1 MTQGKVL
8 ANYSGEVLSVYSDEE
23 TYNPN
28 YYSFSL
34 ITRMLK
40 MPIIKTQFRLF
51 LLNPDETI
59 DHEIPSEDIILGS
72 GNYNENYQSGQRRS
86 ITLSLN
92 NSSGKYTPNLNKI
105 WVNNRFR
112 FDIGISSLI
121 YTDRTYWF
129 PRGIYVL
136 GNPTASRSNSD
147 KQVELSLLDKFAY
160 LEGKSG
166 TLETTYEIPV
176 GTDIESAIIGILSLD
191 NGSGYPIDLKPIVY
205 DSRFKGMTIPYTL
218 SKDAGSTLG
227 EMILDIGTILN
238 AEVYYNT
245 EGNLCFVSINE
256 TINDTDKPTLWDYT
270 DAEPEY
276 FNSTLSC
283 DFENVVNE
291 VHVVG
296 DSVTSDL
303 AYAMAKNDNPESPI
317 CIQVVGRRVEYIND
331 ANIYNQETAQ
341 DRANYELR
349 KKGILETSISL
360 PVAFNPLL
368 FVNNIITIEDSFFE
382 YEREKFLIQSISY
395 SIGNDNQMT
404 LSCSN
409 LTNFS
414 KQPFATL
421 QYVACTSET
430 QAESLVNAYFGGSLP
445 DSLFLVGEYETDSTY
460 AFDLADATTSTVK
473 AYAYVNKET
482 SNVYVTEKYIYYD

>member
-1 MTQGKVL
+1 MKQEKVL
-8 ANYSGEVLSVYSDEE
+8 ANYLGEVLSVYSDGE
-23 TYNPN
+23 TYDPD

-34 ITRMLK
+34 ITKMLK
-40 MPIIKTQFRLF
+40 MPIVKPRFRLF

-59 DHEIPSEDIILGS
+59 DYEIPEEDIILDS
-72 GNYNENYQSGQRRS
+72 GNYDENYQSGQRRS
-86 ITLSLN
+86 VTISLN
-92 NSSGKYTPNLNKI
+92 NSDGKYTPCLNKI

-112 FDIGISSLI
+112 LDIGIDSLF
-121 YTDRTYWF
+121 YVDRTYWF
-129 PRGIYVL
+129 PRGIYIL

-166 TLETTYEIPV
+166 TLETTYEIPA
-176 GTDIESAIIGILSLD
+176 GTDIEEAIIGILSLD

-205 DSRFKGMTIPYTL
+205 DSRFKGMKMPYTL

-245 EGNLCFVSINE
+245 EGSLCFISINE

-276 FNSTLSC
+276 FNSTISC

-291 VHVVG
+291 IHVVG
-296 DSVTSDL
+296 DSVTADL
-303 AYAMAKNDNPESPI
+303 AYAIAENRNPESPI
-317 CIQVVGRRVEYIND
+317 CIQIVGRRVEYIND
-331 ANIYNQETAQ
+331 ANIYSKERAQ
-341 DRANYELR
+341 DRADYELR
-349 KKGILETSISL
+349 KKGILETSITL

-368 FVNNIITIEDSFFE
+368 FVNNIITIEDSFFG
-382 YEREKFLIQSISY
+382 YKREKFLIQSISY
-395 SIGNDNQMT
+395 SLGTDSQMT

-421 QYVACTSET
+421 QYVPCTSEE
-430 QAESLVNAYFGGSLP
+430 QARNLVKAYFGGNLTGLSI
-445 DSLFLVGEYETDSTY
+445 VNEYETDMVY
-460 AFDLADATTSTVK
+460 AFGLADSVTTVIR
-473 AYAYVNKET
+473 AYAYVNKQT